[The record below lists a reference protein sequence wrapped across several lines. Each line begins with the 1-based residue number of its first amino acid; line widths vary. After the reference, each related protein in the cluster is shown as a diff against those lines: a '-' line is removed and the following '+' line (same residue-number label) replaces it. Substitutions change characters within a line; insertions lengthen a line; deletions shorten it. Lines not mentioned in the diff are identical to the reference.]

1 MPFELINAGA
11 TFQIAMDIAFRG
23 LMHNFVVVYLD
34 DIKIYSKKRHDHLFA
49 LKQDF
54 ERCKN
59 YSISMNSKKSIFVV
73 TEGKLLGFI
82 VSKDGMII
90 DLKRKDAIAKIGL
103 LSSKKAMQSFLG
115 KINFVRRF
123 VPNFAQI
130 VRSL

>member
-1 MPFELINAGA
+1 
-11 TFQIAMDIAFRG
+11 
-23 LMHNFVVVYLD
+23 
-34 DIKIYSKKRHDHLFA
+34 
-49 LKQDF
+49 
-54 ERCKN
+54 
-59 YSISMNSKKSIFVV
+59 MNSKKSIFVV

-115 KINFVRRF
+115 KINFVKRF